1 MRISHRII
9 IPLIVLVLA
18 TLACSLPGQSTP
30 SPKDIEDQVATAAS
44 GTLTALAPMETA
56 LTPEESVAVETA
68 TETPTPAPVVED
80 TPTPAGPPALRL
92 VFTNRD
98 GNLFTWEEGGSPV
111 LLVNS
116 GDVND
121 VVLSPDGEWI
131 TFTRT
136 TADYIDISL
145 WAIRFDGTTEHVLV
159 NHAEFMGMPLHPA
172 ISSATVST
180 IAPWMMKFVPGTHTL
195 AFMTR
200 PIFEGP
206 GFFDNK
212 DLWLVDVETS
222 NRSALLAAGQGGHFY
237 YNPHG
242 NQIALV
248 TATDISLIN
257 ADGSNRRSSILV
269 YPVVATYS
277 EYDYHASP
285 LWAPDG
291 SFLRVT
297 IPPSDPLGDLSA
309 LTSIYQL
316 PIDGSPAILLGSLNM
331 LPLEEGQFSPDL
343 NHLAFLQP
351 IGALEDNNRALI
363 FTNFEGGD
371 PVEIARGS
379 LSFIAWAPDSN
390 HFAYGNLSPR
400 AVSLGQLNAAGTTL
414 VDANPAGDLRWIS
427 DNRYFFFYQVNPE
440 WQLRLGTL
448 GNPSTVIANLG
459 VDMAHFPGYD
469 FVTP

>member
-98 GNLFTWEEGGSPV
+98 GNLFTSEDGGSPV

-180 IAPWMMKFVPGTHTL
+180 IAP
-195 AFMTR
+195 
-200 PIFEGP
+200 
-206 GFFDNK
+206 
-212 DLWLVDVETS
+212 
-222 NRSALLAAGQGGHFY
+222 
-237 YNPHG
+237 
-242 NQIALV
+242 
-248 TATDISLIN
+248 
-257 ADGSNRRSSILV
+257 
-269 YPVVATYS
+269 
-277 EYDYHASP
+277 
-285 LWAPDG
+285 
-291 SFLRVT
+291 
-297 IPPSDPLGDLSA
+297 
-309 LTSIYQL
+309 
-316 PIDGSPAILLGSLNM
+316 
-331 LPLEEGQFSPDL
+331 
-343 NHLAFLQP
+343 
-351 IGALEDNNRALI
+351 
-363 FTNFEGGD
+363 
-371 PVEIARGS
+371 
-379 LSFIAWAPDSN
+379 
-390 HFAYGNLSPR
+390 
-400 AVSLGQLNAAGTTL
+400 VS
-414 VDANPAGDLRWIS
+414 
-427 DNRYFFFYQVNPE
+427 
-440 WQLRLGTL
+440 
-448 GNPSTVIANLG
+448 
-459 VDMAHFPGYD
+459 
-469 FVTP
+469 